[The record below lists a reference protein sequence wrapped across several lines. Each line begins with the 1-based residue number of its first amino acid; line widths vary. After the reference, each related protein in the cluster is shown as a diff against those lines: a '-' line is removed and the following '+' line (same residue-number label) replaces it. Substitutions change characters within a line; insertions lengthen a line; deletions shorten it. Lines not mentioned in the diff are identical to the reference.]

1 MNRDRFVRC
10 YYVVVFVILDS
21 FMVNDTDKDILKL
34 YKSIKKPVVFT
45 RGFRLSYNTLLLFWT
60 QVSYLLT
67 GLPHLRFTQCFEFNL
82 EQFPVIRFTG

>member
-34 YKSIKKPVVFT
+34 YKSIKKP
-45 RGFRLSYNTLLLFWT
+45 RGFYQGF
-60 QVSYLLT
+60 QVIIQY
-67 GLPHLRFTQCFEFNL
+67 FTSFLDAGFV
-82 EQFPVIRFTG
+82 PVDRPATSPIHAML